1 MPDYRILLIILMVLL
16 VIVSAFASSSEI
28 VYATVNKVKV
38 EKAADNNN
46 RRAKKALKLINNYPK
61 LLATILTTNI
71 LVNVA
76 ISSCS
81 AILAASYFGDN
92 KGPIIATVFATL
104 YILTIG
110 EIIPKTISTRFS
122 YKLCLLYAN
131 MLTVLTIIFK
141 PIVFVS
147 TKFTNFLSPI
157 WTPKEKEVVTDEE
170 LITMVDE
177 IEEDGFIDEETGDLV
192 RNAIDFTDVTAQEI
206 MQPRVDIFAFDIED
220 DIETLINDV
229 NIFTYSRI
237 PVYEGTIDNIIGIIN
252 TQDLIKKLLNGDP
265 INSKVFK
272 EMLAPTTY
280 VHKTKAISAILK
292 EFKKTHSHLAIVVD
306 EFGGTLGLITLE
318 DILEELVGDIWDETD
333 IPEEDYTKKSE
344 DEYIFDGD
352 LNIYDFLDILEI
364 DDKDFESE
372 YITVGGWCTEVLEK
386 FPEVGDSFTYK
397 NIKVTIQKVDGVRV
411 EEVKVDIID
420 SEDDE

>member
-38 EKAADNNN
+38 EKAADNN

-131 MLTVLTIIFK
+131 MLTFLTIIFK

>member
-1 MPDYRILLIILMVLL
+1 MPNYGYILIVVIAIL
-16 VIVSAFASSSEI
+16 VIISAFASSSEI

-46 RRAKKALKLINNYPK
+46 KKAIRAMKLIDNYPG

-76 ISSCS
+76 ISSIS
-81 AILAASYFGDN
+81 AVLATEIFGADSATV
-92 KGPIIATVFATL
+92 IATIFATL
-104 YILTIG
+104 LVLTLG

-122 YKLCLLYAN
+122 YKLCLFYATPLTI
-131 MLTVLTIIFK
+131 LTVILK

-147 TKFTNFLSPI
+147 TKFTNLLSPI

-192 RNAIDFTDVTAQEI
+192 RNAIEFTDVTAHEI
-206 MQPRVDIFAFDIED
+206 MKPRVDIFAFDIED
-220 DIETLINDV
+220 DIDTLINDV

-237 PVYEGTIDNIIGIIN
+237 PVYRDTIDNIIGIIN
-252 TQDLIKKLLNGDP
+252 TKDLIKKLLNGDP
-265 INSKVFK
+265 INSKVFS
-272 EMLAPTTY
+272 EMITPPTY

-292 EFKKTHSHLAIVVD
+292 EFKKTHTHIAIVVD

-333 IPEEDYTKKSE
+333 TIEEDYTKKSE
-344 DEYIFDGD
+344 DEYVFDGD

-372 YITVGGWCTEVLEK
+372 YVTVGGWCTEVLEK
-386 FPEVGDSFTYK
+386 FPEVGDSFEYK

-420 SEDDE
+420 SEEDE

>member
-1 MPDYRILLIILMVLL
+1 MPNYGYILIVVIAIL
-16 VIVSAFASSSEI
+16 VIISAFASSSEI

-38 EKAADNNN
+38 EKAADNKN
-46 RRAKKALKLINNYPK
+46 KKAIRAMKLIDNYPG

-76 ISSCS
+76 ISSIS
-81 AILAASYFGDN
+81 AVLATEIFGADSATV
-92 KGPIIATVFATL
+92 IATIFATL
-104 YILTIG
+104 LVLTLG

-122 YKLCLLYAN
+122 YKLCLFYATPLTI
-131 MLTVLTIIFK
+131 LTVILK

-147 TKFTNFLSPI
+147 TKFTKLLSPI

-192 RNAIDFTDVTAQEI
+192 RNAIEFTDVTAHEI
-206 MQPRVDIFAFDIED
+206 MKPRVDIFAFDIED
-220 DIETLINDV
+220 DIDTLINDV

-237 PVYEGTIDNIIGIIN
+237 PVYRDTIDNIIGIIN
-252 TQDLIKKLLNGDP
+252 TKDLIKKLLNGDP
-265 INSKVFK
+265 INSKVFS
-272 EMLAPTTY
+272 EMITPPTY

-292 EFKKTHSHLAIVVD
+292 EFKKTHTHIAIVVD

-333 IPEEDYTKKSE
+333 TIEEDYTKKSE
-344 DEYIFDGD
+344 DEYVFDGD

-372 YITVGGWCTEVLEK
+372 YVTVGGWCTEVLEK
-386 FPEVGDSFTYK
+386 FPEVGDSFEYK

-420 SEDDE
+420 SEEDE

>member
-1 MPDYRILLIILMVLL
+1 MPNWGYYLIGLIIVF
-16 VIVSAFASSSEI
+16 VIISAFASSSEI

-38 EKAADNNN
+38 EKAANNQN
-46 RRAKKALKLINNYPK
+46 KRAIKAKKLIDNYPK
-61 LLATILTTNI
+61 LLSTILATNI

-81 AILAASYFGDN
+81 AILATEIFGEDL
-92 KGPIIATVFATL
+92 GTIIATVFATL
-104 YILTIG
+104 FILTIG

-122 YKLCLLYAN
+122 YKLCLLYAKP
-131 MLTVLTIIFK
+131 LTVLTIIFK
-141 PIVFVS
+141 PIVFLS

-157 WTPKEKEVVTDEE
+157 WTPKEKETVTDEE

-192 RNAIDFTDVTAQEI
+192 RNAIEFTDVTAQDV

-220 DIETLINDV
+220 DIGELINDV

-237 PVYEGTIDNIIGIIN
+237 PVYRDTIDNIIGIIN
-252 TQDLIKKLLNGDP
+252 TKDLIRMLLNGDP
-265 INSKVFK
+265 INSSVFM
-272 EMLAPTTY
+272 EIITEPTY

-292 EFKKTHSHLAIVVD
+292 EFKKTHSHVAIVVD

-333 IPEEDYTKKSE
+333 VVEEDYTKKSD

-352 LNIYDFLDILEI
+352 LNVYDFLDILGI

-386 FPEVGDSFTYK
+386 FPEVNDTFTYK

-411 EEVKVDIID
+411 EEVKVDII
-420 SEDDE
+420 EPIEEE

>member
-1 MPDYRILLIILMVLL
+1 MPNYGYILIVVIAIL
-16 VIVSAFASSSEI
+16 VIISAFASSSEI

-38 EKAADNNN
+38 EKAADNKN
-46 RRAKKALKLINNYPK
+46 KKAIRAMKLIDNYPG

-76 ISSCS
+76 ISSIS
-81 AILAASYFGDN
+81 AVLATEIFGADSATV
-92 KGPIIATVFATL
+92 IATIFATL
-104 YILTIG
+104 LVLTLG
-110 EIIPKTISTRFS
+110 EIIPKTVSTRFS
-122 YKLCLLYAN
+122 YKLCLFYATPLTI
-131 MLTVLTIIFK
+131 LTVILK

-147 TKFTNFLSPI
+147 TKFTNLLSPI

-192 RNAIDFTDVTAQEI
+192 RNAIEFTDVTAHEI
-206 MQPRVDIFAFDIED
+206 MKPRVDIFAFDIED
-220 DIETLINDV
+220 DIDTLINDV

-237 PVYEGTIDNIIGIIN
+237 PVYRDTIDNIIGIIN
-252 TQDLIKKLLNGDP
+252 TKDLIKKLLNGDP
-265 INSKVFK
+265 INSKVFS
-272 EMLAPTTY
+272 EMITPPTY

-292 EFKKTHSHLAIVVD
+292 EFKKTHTHIAIVVD

-333 IPEEDYTKKSE
+333 TIEEDYTKKSE
-344 DEYIFDGD
+344 DEYVFDGD

-364 DDKDFESE
+364 GDKDFESE
-372 YITVGGWCTEVLEK
+372 YVTVGGWCTEVLEK
-386 FPEVGDSFTYK
+386 FPEVGDSFEYK

-420 SEDDE
+420 SEEDE

>member
-131 MLTVLTIIFK
+131 MLTFLTIIFK

-220 DIETLINDV
+220 DIENLINDV